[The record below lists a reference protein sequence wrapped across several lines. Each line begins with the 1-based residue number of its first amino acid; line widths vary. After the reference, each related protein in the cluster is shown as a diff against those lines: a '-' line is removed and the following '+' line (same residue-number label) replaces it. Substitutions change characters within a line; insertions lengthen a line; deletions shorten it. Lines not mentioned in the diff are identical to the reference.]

1 MSDTMKIPDV
11 SEKYPG
17 KIGEIVLG
25 KGDYIAGGS
34 DGMPLLSF
42 ENTCKRR
49 MMIAGEVVDDL
60 TDYPEL
66 AASMFN
72 GRQKDPVEWSLMWKS
87 IGADMIC
94 LRLKGTDPDK
104 GKTTEYASELVERI
118 ADATQLP
125 VIVYGCGIP
134 EVDDNL
140 MKEISNSVK
149 NRRLVLAKADEEG
162 HKTIS
167 SAAIAGKHA
176 LIAFSNLDLNLAKQ
190 MNIVLTD
197 FGVQR
202 SDILMDPL
210 MAPLGMGLDYSYSVN
225 ERIRLAALSGDKML
239 QIPMICDATG
249 AWDVGDAVNDDDA
262 DLGDVVNRV
271 TWWET
276 MTAMAAMAS
285 GADIVIMRGPGAADM
300 ILGYAD
306 ELRCD

>member
-1 MSDTMKIPDV
+1 MKIPDV
-11 SEKYPG
+11 GEKYSG

-34 DGMPLLSF
+34 DGMPFLSF
-42 ENTCKRR
+42 ENTSKRR
-49 MMIAGEVVDDL
+49 TMVAGEVFDDIS
-60 TDYPEL
+60 DYPEL

-72 GRQKDPVEWSLMWKS
+72 GRQNDPVEWAVMWKS
-87 IGADMIC
+87 IGADMVC
-94 LRLKGTDPDK
+94 LRIRGIDPDK
-104 GKTTEYASELVERI
+104 KSITTEQASELVKKI
-118 ADATQLP
+118 TDATQLP
-125 VIVYGCGIP
+125 VMVYGCGTP
-134 EVDDNL
+134 EADNEL
-140 MKEISNSVK
+140 MEKISGSIK
-149 NRRLVLAKADEEG
+149 DTRLILAKADEDG

-167 SAAIAGKHA
+167 SAAVAGKHA

-202 SDILMDPL
+202 TDILMDPL

-249 AWDVGDAVNDDDA
+249 AWDVGDAVNEDDA
-262 DLGDVVNRV
+262 ESGDAVHRV

-285 GADIVIMRGPGAADM
+285 GADIVIIRGPGAADM

>member
-1 MSDTMKIPDV
+1 MKIPDV
-11 SEKYPG
+11 GEKYSG

-34 DGMPLLSF
+34 DGMPFLSF
-42 ENTCKRR
+42 ENTSKRR
-49 MMIAGEVVDDL
+49 TMVAGEVFDDIS
-60 TDYPEL
+60 DYPEL

-72 GRQKDPVEWSLMWKS
+72 GRQNDPVEWAVMWKS
-87 IGADMIC
+87 IGADMVC
-94 LRLKGTDPDK
+94 LRIRGIDPDK
-104 GKTTEYASELVERI
+104 KSITTEQASELVKKI
-118 ADATQLP
+118 TDATQLP
-125 VIVYGCGIP
+125 VMVYGCGTP
-134 EVDDNL
+134 DVDNEL
-140 MKEISNSVK
+140 MEKISRSVK
-149 NRRLVLAKADEEG
+149 GTRLVLAKADEDG

-167 SAAIAGKHA
+167 SAAVAGKHA

-202 SDILMDPL
+202 TDILMDPL

-249 AWDVGDAVNDDDA
+249 AWDVGDAVNEDDA
-262 DLGDVVNRV
+262 ESGDAVHRV

-285 GADIVIMRGPGAADM
+285 GADIVIIRGPGAADM